1 MHIKLQIQND
11 KKKIN
16 QLEERS
22 RDTKANDS

>member
-22 RDTKANDS
+22 RDRKANDS